1 MLSIKSFLV
10 ALSASPLF
18 FIPFQLPSQSQSQPP
33 ISNTFNSKNNP
44 GTASGAGSN
53 GSGGTT
59 ISNPPAPTIVTIPA
73 PGAANVVVGSNG
85 QVGATPTAQL
95 SVNTEAGQITTGL
108 TSGDAAQQAVA
119 AALVSTGLSPTAIAQ
134 VLRSLTT
141 LAPAISNLP
150 ASGGTIPFNGG
161 TIVISTSNLITTPTG
176 TTTTSPESKTTIT
189 VTTATGKTTEVT
201 LPAGT
206 LNIPA
211 ATAAVSAILANG
223 GTPAQA
229 LTAGLLASVSQ
240 NTTAAVNLVIALS
253 GLFSGL
259 TANLPGT
266 VPTASLA
273 NSSTLVATLNLN
285 SVFAKP
291 LDLEKQILVAQ
302 ASGTKVDVNKLN
314 QAILAYNKLID
325 TTTPQ
330 GVLALSKNPEFIAIG
345 QTLRKLRAAL
355 VR

>member
-1 MLSIKSFLV
+1 MLKLTSLLV
-10 ALSASPLF
+10 AVSASPLF
-18 FIPFQLPSQSQSQPP
+18 LFPFQVPSQSQTQP
-33 ISNTFNSKNNP
+33 ISNTINSKNVP
-44 GTASGAGSN
+44 GSASG
-53 GSGGTT
+53 GGTNGT
-59 ISNPPAPTIVTIPA
+59 TGTNLSNPSAPTTITIPA
-73 PGAANVVVGSNG
+73 PGAANIVVGGNG
-85 QVGATPTAQL
+85 QVGATPGAQT

-108 TSGDAAQQAVA
+108 TGGDAAQQAVV
-119 AALVSTGLSPTAIAQ
+119 AALTSIGLSPTAIAQ
-134 VLRSLTT
+134 VLSSLIT

-150 ASGGTIPFNGG
+150 AAGGTIPFNGG
-161 TIVISTSNLITTPTG
+161 TIVISTTNLTTTPTG
-176 TTTTSPESKTTIT
+176 TTTSSPQSETKIT
-189 VTTATGKTTEVT
+189 VTTAAGKTTEVT

-211 ATAAVSAILANG
+211 ATAAVSAILAAG

-229 LTAGLLASVSQ
+229 LTAGLLAAVSQ
-240 NTTAAVNLVIALS
+240 NTNAAVNLVLALS

-259 TANLPGT
+259 TVSVPGT
-266 VPTASLA
+266 VPTASLP

-291 LDLEKQILVAQ
+291 LDFEKQILVAQ

-325 TTTPQ
+325 TSSPQ
-330 GVLALSKNPEFIAIG
+330 GVLALSKNPEFITIG